1 MRTFVRSAGAAA
13 TVGAA
18 VIVGLSGCSFSI
30 GGGTPTVTKADL
42 QSDIADRL
50 QKAGQKPVSVTC
62 TADLEG
68 VVGKTT
74 TCEVVLSAT
83 NAFEP
88 TVSVTK
94 VEGSTVSYEMAPA
107 LSQAQLE
114 KSVKDI
120 VAKSVGRAVESVT
133 CESGLEGKVGNKA
146 SCEVTAGGETSTDT
160 VTVTEVD
167 GLLMNFSVS
176 AA

>member
-1 MRTFVRSAGAAA
+1 MRTHLRGAGVAAIA
-13 TVGAA
+13 GAA
-18 VIVGLSGCSFSI
+18 VIVGLSGCSLRL
-30 GGGTPTVTKADL
+30 GGGTPTVTKSDL

-62 TADLEG
+62 SADLEG

-74 TCEVVLSAT
+74 KCEVVLSAT

-88 TVSVTK
+88 IVTVTK
-94 VEGSTVSYEMAPA
+94 VEGRTVSYEMAPA

-120 VAKSVGRAVESVT
+120 VGENIGQDVESVT
-133 CESGLEGKVGNKA
+133 CESGLVGKVGNKA
-146 SCEVTAGGETSTDT
+146 SCEVIADGDTTKDT
-160 VTVTEVD
+160 VTVTKVD
-167 GLLMNFSVS
+167 GLLMNFSVT
-176 AA
+176 AD

>member
-1 MRTFVRSAGAAA
+1 MRTFGTAVGAAA
-13 TVGAA
+13 LSCVALIA
-18 VIVGLSGCSFSI
+18 GLSGCSFTV
-30 GGGTPTVTKADL
+30 GGGTPTVAKADL

-50 QKAGQKPVSVTC
+50 QKAGQKADSVTC
-62 TADLEG
+62 KADLEG

-88 TVSVTK
+88 IVTVTK
-94 VEGSTVSYEMAPA
+94 VDGSTVSYEMAPA

-120 VAKSVGRAVESVT
+120 VAKSTGEDVDSVA

-146 SCEVTAGGETSTDT
+146 QCEVTTAGEASQDT

-167 GLLMNFSVS
+167 GLMMNFSVT
-176 AA
+176 AG

>member
-1 MRTFVRSAGAAA
+1 MRTHLRGAGAAA
-13 TVGAA
+13 VVGAA
-18 VIVGLSGCSFSI
+18 VMVGLSGCSLHI

-62 TADLEG
+62 SADLEG

-74 TCEVVLSAT
+74 TCNVVLSAT

-88 TVSVTK
+88 IVSVTK

-107 LSQAQLE
+107 LSQVQLE